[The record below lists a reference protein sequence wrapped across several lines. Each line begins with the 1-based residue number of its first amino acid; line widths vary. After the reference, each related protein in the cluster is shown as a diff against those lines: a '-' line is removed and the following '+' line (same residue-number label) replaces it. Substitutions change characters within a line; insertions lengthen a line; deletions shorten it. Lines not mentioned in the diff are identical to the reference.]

1 MLTQILRVPHIVQ
14 GLWLRRLV
22 VLDHRL
28 RYIILRLPVQLRRH
42 VLNLRLHLLRFAPHL
57 NLVQLFR
64 LDLGEG
70 TVRCDERF
78 HQLAAQLEQSVS
90 FLLQL
95 CLDLLEDVV
104 LELHEA
110 VRDHVVVVLLV
121 LSLDSFAHAP
131 HLIILV
137 VVPLVLALFI
147 HVWLGFYVVEPVGCL
162 ALVLFERQ
170 KALHCQLELRL
181 VALRLLLELLVLDQL
196 PHGFLSL
203 FDVLRNLCLR

>member
-1 MLTQILRVPHIVQ
+1 MFLNHCLCDIILGLSVQ
-14 GLWLRRLV
+14 HRGH
-22 VLDHRL
+22 VLD
-28 RYIILRLPVQLRRH
+28 
-42 VLNLRLHLLRFAPHL
+42 LRLHLLRFAPHL

-78 HQLAAQLEQSVS
+78 HQLAAELEQSVS

-110 VRDHVVVVLLV
+110 VRDHVIVVLLI
-121 LSLDSFAHAP
+121 LSLDSFAHAL
-131 HLIILV
+131 HLIIPV

-147 HVWLGFYVVEPVGCL
+147 QVWLGFYVVEPVGCL

-170 KALHCQLELRL
+170 KALHCQLKLRL
-181 VALRLLLELLVLDQL
+181 VALRLLLKLLVLDQL